1 MIKYHIE
8 DENNRIVTVDSFPDN
23 EKCWIQLIDP
33 TDDELREITM
43 RFDLPMEACRAALD
57 LDERSRID
65 IDDHYR
71 MLLVNIPTREE
82 TSDRELYTTCLL
94 YTSPSPRDRQKSRMP
109 SSA

>member
-23 EKCWIQLIDP
+23 DKCWIQMIDP

-57 LDERSRID
+57 L
-65 IDDHYR
+65 
-71 MLLVNIPTREE
+71 LLEESKLRQILLFTCQHRESAYLAGRDGV
-82 TSDRELYTTCLL
+82 TLL
-94 YTSPSPRDRQKSRMP
+94 SL
-109 SSA
+109 

>member
-71 MLLVNIPTREE
+71 MLLVNIHDD
-82 TSDRELYTTCLL
+82 SFVDD
-94 YTSPSPRDRQKSRMP
+94 PRRQRDNHDLP
-109 SSA
+109 EGHAYPARLF